1 MYLPLSEFRSL
12 LNRLL
17 CVWLVALCFVL
28 VLASLQ
34 LFPCTFAD
42 IFIYSFAV
50 RTLIFVVVEAADLTV
65 FYPDF
70 IKFTYSMPR
79 LLFRAI
85 ATPCAFIT
93 AICATDYMMGQ
104 SVWGFL
110 SHNSLRLFGFVFFTV
125 LITVVSFIIFE
136 QHRFTKKAQKQL
148 LNTHLTLLSSQLE
161 SHMLFNTMATLR
173 ALIEGDTKRALTML
187 DALNNYL
194 RAMLKGSREQWHSVS
209 DEFARLDDYLSMMS
223 IRMGKRLS
231 VTMDCPEML
240 AEHPIPPLLLQ
251 PLVENAIKHGL
262 EPAIE
267 GGELHIQA
275 KLMGEQLILTVSDT
289 GLGGLTAERLETSK
303 GFGLV
308 QIRERLKTIY
318 CEQAQL
324 SLVQKT
330 GYSSSLQIHLP
341 WRESL

>member
-1 MYLPLSEFRSL
+1 MYLPLSELRSL
-12 LNRLL
+12 FTRLL
-17 CVWLVALCFVL
+17 FVWLVAFGFVL

-34 LFPCTFAD
+34 LFSCTFWD

-50 RTLIFVVVEAADLTV
+50 RTLIFVVVEAADLTF
-65 FYPDF
+65 FYQDF
-70 IKFTYSMPR
+70 LKFTYKTPR

-85 ATPCAFIT
+85 ATPCAFIA
-93 AICATDYMMGQ
+93 AICMTDYLMGY
-104 SVWGFL
+104 STWIFL
-110 SHNSLRLFGFVFFTV
+110 SHNPLRLFGFVLFTV
-125 LITVVSFIIFE
+125 LITVVSFILFE
-136 QHRFTKKAQKQL
+136 QHRFTQKSQKQL
-148 LNTHLTLLSSQLE
+148 LNSHLTLLSSQLE

-194 RAMLKGSREQWHSVS
+194 RATLKGSREQWHSLS
-209 DEFARLDDYLSMMS
+209 DEFARLDDYLALMS

-240 AEHPIPPLLLQ
+240 AQHPIPPLLLQ

-262 EPAIE
+262 EPSIE
-267 GGELHIQA
+267 GGALHIQA
-275 KLMGEQLILTVSDT
+275 KRIGEQVVLTVSDT
-289 GLGGLTAERLETSK
+289 GLGGLTSERLETSN

-308 QIRERLKTIY
+308 QIRERLKNIY

-324 SLVQKT
+324 SVVQKK
-330 GYSSSLQIHLP
+330 GYASTLQIHLP
-341 WRESL
+341 WRAS